1 MKFLC
6 PVIEIVLEWKRSS
19 NYYDRVQFRI
29 PSRKGF
35 ASYLSCCGTVLVHS
49 SHIELLLHVTRLH
62 FTDGA
67 RNNDPNIFFMSY

>member
-29 PSRKGF
+29 PSWKGF

-49 SHIELLLHVTRLH
+49 SHIEFEILLHVTRLH
-62 FTDGA
+62 FKGQEI
-67 RNNDPNIFFMSY
+67 NIFYFFMSY